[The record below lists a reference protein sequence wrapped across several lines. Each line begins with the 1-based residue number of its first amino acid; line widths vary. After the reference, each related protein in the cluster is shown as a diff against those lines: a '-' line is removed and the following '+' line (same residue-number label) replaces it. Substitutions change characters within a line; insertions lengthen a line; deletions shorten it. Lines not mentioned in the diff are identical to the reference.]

1 MISTKEIKI
10 RNRQELHPQG
20 LKMCHRCHQVK
31 PRTDEFFTVACR
43 KNHPRRDRHK
53 GYCKECDKKRRRLQK
68 LALKKDPER
77 HLRRLIASL
86 RSRAKTQSLP
96 FNLTGDDLVM
106 QYHQQN
112 GNCYW
117 TGRKFDLTSEYHD
130 RSRPANYSM
139 SVDKLTP
146 SMGYVKGNVVLCL
159 WKVNQLKNNLTAEEF
174 IEFCSL
180 ITKRFSK

>member
-43 KNHPRRDRHK
+43 TNHPWRDRHK

-86 RSRAKTQSLP
+86 KSRAKAQSLP
-96 FNLTGDDLVM
+96 FNLIGDDLVI

-112 GNCYW
+112 GNAS
-117 TGRKFDLTSEYHD
+117 LTEDDIKQIRQLAQKGISTKELCQ
-130 RSRPANYSM
+130 RFNQSRTNIKDIKASR
-139 SVDKLTP
+139 V
-146 SMGYVKGNVVLCL
+146 
-159 WKVNQLKNNLTAEEF
+159 WKHVN
-174 IEFCSL
+174 
-180 ITKRFSK
+180 